1 MEIYTI
7 KEIAKAW
14 HCDVH
19 IVYDLIKQGRLKA
32 FTIDTGTKKT
42 SLRVRANDLD
52 DFLKNLPTTID
63 CKE

>member
-19 IVYDLIKQGRLKA
+19 IVYDLIKQGKLKA
-32 FTIDTGTKKT
+32 FTIETGTRKT

-52 DFLKNLPTTID
+52 EFLINLPTTID